1 MIKKRVMYA
10 YEQALLT
17 WGHHP
22 DIWFVYYI
30 LHIFYTAN
38 WFYVRRKS
46 HLVSVSGMNIIKL
59 YDVRLVCHNSNKF
72 HASHKSCSMSFSVTT
87 AFNVGS

>member
-38 WFYVRRKS
+38 WFYVRRKN
-46 HLVSVSGMNIIKL
+46 HLVSVSGMNTIINYMMCDL
-59 YDVRLVCHNSNKF
+59 CDITVTSFMHRI
-72 HASHKSCSMSFSVTT
+72 SHVLCPFL
-87 AFNVGS
+87 